1 MKKIK
6 IIGGRYGYISPSGVY
21 SVKTAESAPFE
32 VEDSEAERLIK
43 RGVAKIIGADADVSA
58 KGAADNDK
66 LPTVPA
72 DDDENDD
79 ESEYDDIPE
88 YNEESTNAE
97 LQAIAK
103 EYGIELP
110 PRANKAQ
117 LIEILDNYFA
127 DSPVLNAKEPE

>member
-6 IIGGRYGYISPSGVY
+6 ITGGRYGYISPSGVY
-21 SVKTAESAPFE
+21 DVKTSDSLPFE
-32 VEDSEAERLIK
+32 VVDSEAERLVR
-43 RGVAKIIGADADVSA
+43 RGVAEIIGADAEVFA

>member
-21 SVKTAESAPFE
+21 DVKTPDSLPFE
-32 VEDSEAERLIK
+32 VADSEAERLVR
-43 RGVAKIIGADADVSA
+43 RGVAEIVGAGAAVLA
-58 KGAADNDK
+58 KGAADDEK
-66 LPTVPA
+66 LPATPA

-79 ESEYDDIPE
+79 ESEYDDIPK

-103 EYGIELP
+103 EYDIELP

-117 LIEILDNYFA
+117 IIEILDNYFT

>member
-21 SVKTAESAPFE
+21 NVKTPDDPPFE
-32 VEDSEAERLIK
+32 VDNAEAERLIK
-43 RGVAKIIGADADVSA
+43 RGVAEIIGAGAAVLA
-58 KGAADNDK
+58 KGVADDEK
-66 LPTVPA
+66 LPATPA

-79 ESEYDDIPE
+79 ESEYDDIPK
-88 YNEESTNAE
+88 YNKESTNSE

-103 EYGIELP
+103 EYGIEIP
-110 PRANKAQ
+110 PHANKAQ
-117 LIEILDNYFA
+117 IIEILDNYFA

>member
-6 IIGGRYGYISPSGVY
+6 ITGGRYGYISPSGVY
-21 SVKTAESAPFE
+21 DVKTPDSLPFE
-32 VEDSEAERLIK
+32 VVDSEAERLVR
-43 RGVAKIIGADADVSA
+43 RGVAEIIGADAEVFA

-72 DDDENDD
+72 DDDENDG
-79 ESEYDDIPE
+79 ESEYDDIPK